1 MNRKIVISG
10 VLILLIVFIA
20 ACNGTPAAATV
31 ASDDSVTQRRITVT
45 GTGQVKVVPDIAYIN
60 IGVRNQDFD
69 VTTALEQ
76 NTLQAEAVKEE
87 LVNAG
92 VAAEDIQTSSF
103 NVYPQYSYDYQG
115 NIIDTVF
122 VVENNVYVTVRNL
135 DDLGILL
142 GKVTESGANSIYG
155 ISFNVTDKT
164 EAITQS
170 RELALDNAKVQA
182 QELAMAAGVNLGE
195 VLSIDSYSSD
205 TPYLVDSSGLGGGSY
220 YYPQSASKVPISAGN
235 YVISSS
241 VTIQF
246 AID

>member
-1 MNRKIVISG
+1 MNKKVVISG
-10 VLILLIVFIA
+10 VLVFLIVFMA
-20 ACNGTPAAATV
+20 ACNGTQVTDTV
-31 ASDDSVTQRRITVT
+31 ANDDALTQRRITVT

-69 VTTALEQ
+69 VTTALSQ

-115 NIIDTVF
+115 NIIDTIF

-155 ISFNVTDKT
+155 INFNVTDKT
-164 EAITQS
+164 EALTQS

-182 QELAMAAGVNLGE
+182 QELAMAAGVKLGE
-195 VLSIDSYSSD
+195 VLSMDSYSSD
-205 TPYLVDSSGLGGGSY
+205 APYLVDSTGMGGGA

-241 VTIQF
+241 VTVQF

>member
-1 MNRKIVISG
+1 MNKKIVFTGI
-10 VLILLIVFIA
+10 LIMCMVFIA
-20 ACNGTPAAATV
+20 ACNGTQTAVVDGDT
-31 ASDDSVTQRRITVT
+31 TIQRRITVS
-45 GTGQVKVVPDIAYIN
+45 GTGQVKVIPDVAYIN
-60 IGVRNQDFD
+60 IGVRNQAGN
-69 VTTALEQ
+69 VTEALDQ
-76 NTLQAEAVKEE
+76 NTLQAQAVRNE

-92 VAAEDIQTSSF
+92 VAEEDIQTSSF
-103 NVYPQYSYDYQG
+103 NVYPQYNYDYQG

-155 ISFNVTDKT
+155 INFNVTDKT
-164 EAITQS
+164 TALTQS
-170 RELALDNAKVQA
+170 RELAFENAKDQA
-182 QELAMAAGVNLGE
+182 QEMAATAGVNLGE
-195 VLSIDSYSSD
+195 VISMDTYSSD
-205 TPYLVDSSGLGGGSY
+205 TPYLVDSTGMGGGS

-235 YVISSS
+235 YVINST